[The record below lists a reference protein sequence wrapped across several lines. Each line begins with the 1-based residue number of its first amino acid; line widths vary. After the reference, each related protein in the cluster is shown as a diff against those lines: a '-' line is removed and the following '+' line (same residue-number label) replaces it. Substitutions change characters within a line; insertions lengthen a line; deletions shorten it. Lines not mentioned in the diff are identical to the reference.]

1 MTRSIFP
8 QKRNKWQQDSISLLV
23 NHNKLSLT
31 MNKLLQ
37 FVTKNR
43 YPVSVIVGSQIGRYA
58 MRSLVGSSSISCF
71 AGAAFAAW
79 LCGSGPAS
87 AGDSGSD
94 TAVQPALNAVCAAVG
109 VKSCPHMPTVSQV
122 VLEIAGLANAAPD
135 FVRGPQ
141 GSFNI
146 PPNDTGALCL
156 VIASPTFP
164 TLSACDQIVID
175 ALNPPAASSVGI
187 SDLAN
192 LTALGFTTG
201 KGPPVPVPLGT
212 SGASSFFYAVATP
225 DQNGEIKTLTL
236 YFDYPVQTNSSIQ
249 KSLFAKISLPLKVL
263 NNDGSERLICGATP
277 CPSFTTPTPPTSLA
291 TLQISGCSSGQGCV
305 NGLAANVI
313 GDFSTPGTIG
323 NMSASQLNIGV
334 SVSFAPSP
342 NSASS
347 HLILTVQVPLLIT
360 HGNDPAYF
368 GVVPSGVIPVNQLTG
383 LPTAFT
389 KDVVPASGFGVTP
402 QAAPACIPTAS
413 NPNGDCP
420 ATTFPTTFP
429 FCASFSGSGSG
440 PLGSGSFHSAVAA
453 FLSIGTDATTY
464 ASSPVSP
471 ASLLGVQLQCPF

>member
-1 MTRSIFP
+1 
-8 QKRNKWQQDSISLLV
+8 
-23 NHNKLSLT
+23 
-31 MNKLLQ
+31 
-37 FVTKNR
+37 
-43 YPVSVIVGSQIGRYA
+43 
-58 MRSLVGSSSISCF
+58 
-71 AGAAFAAW
+71 
-79 LCGSGPAS
+79 
-87 AGDSGSD
+87 
-94 TAVQPALNAVCAAVG
+94 
-109 VKSCPHMPTVSQV
+109 MPTVSQV
-122 VLEIAGLANAAPD
+122 ILEISGLENAAPD

-225 DQNGEIKTLTL
+225 GQNGEITTLTL
-236 YFDYPVQTNSSIQ
+236 FFDYPVQTNSSIQ
-249 KSLFAKISLPLKVL
+249 KGVFASISLPLS
-263 NNDGSERLICGATP
+263 NGHRPICGTAG
-277 CPSFTTPTPPTSLA
+277 CPASLA
-291 TLQISGCSSGQGCV
+291 TLQISGCSSGPGCV

-313 GDFSTPGTIG
+313 GDFSKAGVIGT
-323 NMSASQLNIGV
+323 MSAGDLGIQT

-347 HLILTVQVPLLIT
+347 HLILTVQVPLRVT

-368 GVVPSGVIPVNQLTG
+368 GVVPSGVTPVNQLSG

-389 KDVVPASGFGVTP
+389 SDVVPTSGIGVTP
-402 QAAPACIPTAS
+402 QAAPACS
-413 NPNGDCP
+413 GDCP
-420 ATTFPTTFP
+420 GSTFATTFP

-440 PLGSGSFHSAVAA
+440 PLGSGPFHSAVAA
-453 FLSIGTDATTY
+453 FLSVGTDATTY
-464 ASSPVSP
+464 VSSPVSP
-471 ASLLGVQLQCPF
+471 TALSGVQLQCPF

>member
-1 MTRSIFP
+1 
-8 QKRNKWQQDSISLLV
+8 
-23 NHNKLSLT
+23 
-31 MNKLLQ
+31 
-37 FVTKNR
+37 
-43 YPVSVIVGSQIGRYA
+43 
-58 MRSLVGSSSISCF
+58 
-71 AGAAFAAW
+71 
-79 LCGSGPAS
+79 
-87 AGDSGSD
+87 
-94 TAVQPALNAVCAAVG
+94 
-109 VKSCPHMPTVSQV
+109 MPTITQV
-122 VLEIAGLANAAPD
+122 VLQISGLANAAPD

-141 GSFNI
+141 GSFNV
-146 PPNDTGALCL
+146 PPTTTGGLCL
-156 VIASPTFP
+156 VIASP

-360 HGNDPAYF
+360 HGNDQAYF

-389 KDVVPASGFGVTP
+389 NDVVPASGIGVTP
-402 QAAPACIPTAS
+402 QAAPACS
-413 NPNGDCP
+413 GDCP
-420 ATTFPTTFP
+420 ATTFATTFP

-453 FLSIGTDATTY
+453 FLSVGTDATTY

-471 ASLLGVQLQCPF
+471 TALSGVQLQCPF

>member
-156 VIASPTFP
+156 VIASPS
-164 TLSACDQIVID
+164 LSACDQIVID
-175 ALNPPAASSVGI
+175 AVNPPAASSVGI

-225 DQNGEIKTLTL
+225 DQNGEITTLTL

-249 KSLFAKISLPLKVL
+249 KSVFAKISLPLS
-263 NNDGSERLICGATP
+263 NGQRPICGTAGCPAT
-277 CPSFTTPTPPTSLA
+277 LA
-291 TLQISGCSSGQGCV
+291 TLQISGCSSGPSCV

-313 GDFSTPGTIG
+313 GDFTTQGTTETR
-323 NMSASQLNIGV
+323 SAGSLGIQTT
-334 SVSFAPSP
+334 VSFAPSP

-347 HLILTVQVPLLIT
+347 HLILTVQVPLRVT

-471 ASLLGVQLQCPF
+471 AVLSGVQLQCPF